1 MKSQILQTATKYLL
15 PILLLFSVFL
25 LLRGHYHPGG
35 GFVGGLVASVA
46 FVLHSFSYGT
56 DRTLTLLMVQ
66 PKAFIPFGLLLSALS
81 MISPIFFGLPVM
93 TGLWLDDPV
102 PVIGTVGTALLFDLG
117 IYFVVVGAVLTILF
131 TIIQFS
137 D

>member
-1 MKSQILQTATKYLL
+1 MKSQILQTATKYML

-56 DRTLTLLMVQ
+56 ERTLALLIYP
-66 PKAFIPFGLLLSALS
+66 PKTFIPIGLLLSALS
-81 MISPIFFGLPVM
+81 MFAPMFYGLPAM
-93 TGLWLDDPV
+93 TGLWMNEPL
-102 PVIGTVGTALLFDLG
+102 PVIGMVGTALIFDLG

-131 TIIQFS
+131 TITQYS

>member
-1 MKSQILQTATKYLL
+1 M
-15 PILLLFSVFL
+15 
-25 LLRGHYHPGG
+25 
-35 GFVGGLVASVA
+35 ASVA